1 MYNAFCAWWGQW
13 GSVEVKGSVELHFW
27 REFWV
32 DARRSLQV
40 EYQVILWH
48 KEVPDME
55 KKFWVLAVEDYN
67 EMILEGPNLPL
78 CIISVMDIGGYELE
92 FNIIKSNTVLDHLQE
107 LIVQNL

>member
-1 MYNAFCAWWGQW
+1 M
-13 GSVEVKGSVELHFW
+13 
-27 REFWV
+27 
-32 DARRSLQV
+32 
-40 EYQVILWH
+40 ILWH